1 MQSQINLVDLKLQ
14 YNQIKGEVNS
24 ALNRVLASTDFI
36 LGEET
41 KNFEKEFARFIGV
54 KYAVGVGSGLSAL
67 ELGMKALGIGP
78 GDEVITPANSF
89 IASSSAIS
97 FTGATP
103 VLVDCSEKD
112 FNIDP
117 IKIEKKITKRTK
129 AIMPVHLYGQSALMD
144 EIRKISQKYKLA
156 IVEDACQSHGA
167 TYKNKRVG
175 SFGNFGAFSFYP
187 GKNLGAYG
195 DGGILVTNNKHL
207 AETVS
212 MMRNYGQKKK
222 YYHKFLAWNSRL
234 DNLQAA
240 ILRIKLKYLDEWNSK
255 RAKHAR
261 TYNDGL
267 KGLPILTPQ
276 VNPQTSHVYHLY
288 IIRTKSRD
296 KLAEFLKSQG
306 IATGLHYPT
315 PIHLQKA
322 YSSLGYKKGDFPVAE
337 KLSKEVLSLP
347 MYPELTRKEIEY
359 ICSLIRKFFENE
371 KN

>member
-1 MQSQINLVDLKLQ
+1 MKNIAFVDLKAQ
-14 YNQIKGEVNS
+14 YNQIKKEVNT
-24 ALNRVLASTDFI
+24 VLKGVLTSTDFI
-36 LGEET
+36 LGEES
-41 KNFEKEFARFIGV
+41 KNFEKEFAQFIGT

-67 ELGMKALGIGP
+67 ELGMKALGIGS

-103 VLVDCSEKD
+103 VLVDCREED

-117 IKIEKKITKRTK
+117 VEIEKKITKRTK

-144 EIRKISQKYKLA
+144 EIREISKKYKLL

-175 SFGNFGAFSFYP
+175 GLGDFGAFSFYP

-195 DGGILVTNNKHL
+195 DGGALVTNNKPL

-240 ILRIKLKYLDEWNSK
+240 VLRVKLKYLDSWNQK
-255 RAKHAR
+255 RSEHAKA
-261 TYNDGL
+261 YDDGL
-267 KGLPILTPQ
+267 KGLPIVVPK
-276 VNPQTSHVYHLY
+276 VNPDNTHVYHLY
-288 IIRTKSRD
+288 VIRTKSRN
-296 KLAEFLKSQG
+296 KLAQFLKSEG
-306 IATGLHYPT
+306 IATGLHYPV

-322 YSSLGYKKGDFPVAE
+322 YRGLGHKIGDFPITE
-337 KLSKEVLSLP
+337 KLSRDILSLP
-347 MYPELTRKEIEY
+347 MYPELSTRQINY
-359 ICSLIRKFFENE
+359 IVSSVRGFFG
-371 KN
+371 K